1 MHIWGRGVIKL
12 CSLGVCAFLE
22 VEEAIKLYLMFV
34 VFLII
39 YISCVFLL
47 SFLVFKGLSNV

>member
-47 SFLVFKGLSNV
+47 SFVVFKGLSNV